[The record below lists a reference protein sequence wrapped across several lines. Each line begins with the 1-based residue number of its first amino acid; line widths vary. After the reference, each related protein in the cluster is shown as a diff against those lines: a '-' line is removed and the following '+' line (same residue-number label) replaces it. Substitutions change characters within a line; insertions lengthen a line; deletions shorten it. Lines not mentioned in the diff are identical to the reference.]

1 MAIICA
7 RLNSSVDIACRDIQ
21 ARQESW
27 QVEFEAKEA
36 AEQEGVPECAEQSNN
51 LRLLHVFNTT

>member
-27 QVEFEAKEA
+27 QVEFEAKA
-36 AEQEGVPECAEQSNN
+36 GPRRQLMSKRVSKSV
-51 LRLLHVFNTT
+51 LSSLYNTAQL